1 MNDYLDTLKN
11 LTTSKDKKIKVK
23 ENRDEILMEVEIPEP
38 NEILQ
43 ELFIQM
49 GEISNM
55 SAGKRKDMAILRLAI
70 IAEYDA
76 ASLYEKMAE
85 ETSDEAIRKVVLEIA
100 NEEKAHIGELEFL
113 LEHVDPEHETNEEKG
128 EEEAMELTGL
138 DAAPND
144 G

>member
-1 MNDYLDTLKN
+1 MNDYLDSLKSLN
-11 LTTSKDKKIKVK
+11 MRPNKLKFK
-23 ENRDEILMEVEIPEP
+23 ENKEEILFEVDLPEP
-38 NEILQ
+38 KELLQ

-55 SAGKRKDMAILRLAI
+55 ANGKRKDMAILRLAI

-85 ETSDEAIRKVVLEIA
+85 ETSDKNIKKVLLEVA
-100 NEEKAHIGELEFL
+100 NEEKAHIGEFEFL

-128 EEEAMELTGL
+128 EEEVMDLTGL
-138 DAAPND
+138 DAPPNE
-144 G
+144 

>member
-1 MNDYLDTLKN
+1 MSDYLDTLKN
-11 LTTSKDKKIKVK
+11 LNLRPNKVKVK
-23 ENRDEILMEVEIPEP
+23 EHTEEILMEVDIPEP
-38 NEILQ
+38 KQILQ

-55 SAGKRKDMAILRLAI
+55 PSGKRKDMAILRLAI

-85 ETSDEAIRKVVLEIA
+85 EVSDKNVKKTLLHIA
-100 NEEKAHIGELEFL
+100 NEEKVHIGELEFL

-128 EEEAMELTGL
+128 EEEVMDLTGL
-138 DAAPND
+138 DAPPNE
-144 G
+144 

>member
-1 MNDYLDTLKN
+1 MNDYLDNLKTLN
-11 LTTSKDKKIKVK
+11 LRPKKIKVK
-23 ENRDEILMEVEIPEP
+23 EHTEEILMEVDIPEP
-38 NEILQ
+38 KELLQ

-55 SAGKRKDMAILRLAI
+55 SDGPRKDMAILRLAI

-85 ETSDEAIRKVVLEIA
+85 ETNNENLKKVLLEVA
-100 NEEKAHIGELEFL
+100 NEEKAHIGEFEFL
-113 LEHVDPEHETNEEKG
+113 LEHVDPEHEVNEEKG
-128 EEEAMELTGL
+128 EVEVMDLTGL
-138 DAAPND
+138 DAPPND

>member
-11 LTTSKDKKIKVK
+11 ISMRPKKVRVK
-23 ENRDEILMEVEIPEP
+23 ENAEEILMEVDLPEP
-38 NEILQ
+38 NEVLQ

-55 SAGKRKDMAILRLAI
+55 PSGRRKDMAILRLAI

-85 ETSDEAIRKVVLEIA
+85 ETSDANIKKVLLEVA
-100 NEEKAHIGELEFL
+100 NEEKAHIGEFEFL

-128 EEEAMELTGL
+128 EEEVMDLTGIEP
-138 DAAPND
+138 APND